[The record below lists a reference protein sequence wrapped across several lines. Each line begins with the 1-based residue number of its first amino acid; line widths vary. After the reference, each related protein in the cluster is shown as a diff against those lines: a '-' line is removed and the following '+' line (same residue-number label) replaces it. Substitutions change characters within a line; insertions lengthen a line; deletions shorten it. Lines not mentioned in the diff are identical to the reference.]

1 MAEYATSVATL
12 PYDYNTQRHVGW
24 MDKLN
29 CDCTQGQG
37 GNLYNYLYHQKT
49 VNYISKKVTDYL
61 WPLMNRPIVAP
72 DEQIIGMITNVWNIW
87 TGTLYGDFNKAG
99 LRRHPKIK
107 LRERHPQYMAFNMN
121 Y

>member
-1 MAEYATSVATL
+1 MAEYATSVTTL

-49 VNYISKKVTDYL
+49 VNYISKKGAAHISTICKTY
-61 WPLMNRPIVAP
+61 
-72 DEQIIGMITNVWNIW
+72 
-87 TGTLYGDFNKAG
+87 F
-99 LRRHPKIK
+99 
-107 LRERHPQYMAFNMN
+107 
-121 Y
+121 